1 MNLSGSSAAD
11 PAQIYI
17 NGCALLHPSC
27 KGIYILAKLIE
38 INDLHYA
45 VDGNAVFEGINAEF
59 YEGERLAIIG
69 PLGYGK
75 TTLLRL
81 MLGFDKPQRGRVSL
95 FGKDIWMIEQPE
107 LYRLRQRTGVIFENA
122 ALISNLKVIENIILP
137 LQYHT
142 DLTDDSIMEK
152 AVSLLNH
159 VGYKGDIW
167 ALPGPL
173 PFYTKKTIALARA
186 MALDPEIM
194 IYDRLLEGLDRL
206 QSLQLLRFVEEFQRQ
221 GKERLSIMIAN
232 DEQDLKDMTLD
243 RVLRIENRRL
253 VQ

>member
-1 MNLSGSSAAD
+1 MGALCFTH
-11 PAQIYI
+11 PA
-17 NGCALLHPSC
+17 GV
-27 KGIYILAKLIE
+27 YILAKLIE

-59 YEGERLAIIG
+59 YEGERVAIIG

-81 MLGFDKPQRGRVSL
+81 MLGFDKPRRGRVSL

-221 GKERLSIMIAN
+221 GKGRLSIMIAN